1 MAAPGNRLRRH
12 LARKI
17 ERKKSPK
24 TTRALE
30 ELMAALLDPH
40 FNFPTAA
47 GKYLG
52 EREKSEFKQKLRTLV
67 HPETKKFTTLK
78 RKLRDQPL
86 PNKIG
91 RKLAMNAFVVGPF
104 VRGVL
109 LCEK

>member
-1 MAAPGNRLRRH
+1 LAAPGNRLRRH

-52 EREKSEFKQKLRTLV
+52 EREKSEFK
-67 HPETKKFTTLK
+67 
-78 RKLRDQPL
+78 
-86 PNKIG
+86 
-91 RKLAMNAFVVGPF
+91 
-104 VRGVL
+104 
-109 LCEK
+109 